1 MANRYIP
8 ELPEALEVQEADL
21 LPMYQG
27 NVTKKVSG
35 LTMKLWLLKLA
46 ESHGGI
52 TDFRKIS
59 ESGLEKTYQFTLTD
73 TTKYTFTVT
82 DGNGI
87 ESFQHSVSGLVHT
100 YTFVLDD
107 ATKYQ
112 FQVKDGNGIADFKNS
127 VSGLVRTCTFIMDD
141 GTQYQFQVTDGE
153 KGDKGDNAYV
163 WFKFASE
170 KPTSSGSSMGDEVD
184 DWIGFYS
191 GSKATAP
198 TDPMEY
204 VWAPFKGAKGSTGDP
219 ATLTSAKIE
228 YQAGTSGTIVPSGSW
243 SANVPVTTQGQYL
256 WTRITLQFNTGNP
269 ITFYTNGYNGV
280 NGTGAVTAVN
290 GINPGPDGVVWLT
303 AADVGALPIDGG
315 TMLGPINMAGQAITG
330 LNDPTEGTDAAR
342 KDYVDK
348 VAQQAFPE
356 NVLDN
361 SDFTHFIAQAGL
373 GGSHGNDAYAGDR
386 WVLRN
391 GSISGT
397 KRSNGLGYTDI
408 QISHTT
414 GEYCDLVQLTPDY
427 DQIAGE
433 AYTVALENADGQRY
447 CGNFQVGAQAGPI
460 TLGDVKFYST
470 PTQHFIFRVSD
481 QKTVSIRWL
490 MVIPGTYSLDTL
502 PRYRGKGYA
511 VELQICRTYYE
522 NSWNGTT
529 KNAACQT
536 SAFIWSASAADGV
549 IPYKASKR
557 IIPTVIFY
565 PDASNAAW
573 QIYLA
578 GVGYVDVGG
587 VSTFNRTGLDS
598 LGFRLAKASGDGSTW
613 NMGETV
619 TVRGHWEACADL

>member
-1 MANRYIP
+1 MVDIITAITLDIHQTGKP
-8 ELPEALEVQEADL
+8 
-21 LPMYQG
+21 
-27 NVTKKVSG
+27 VTVTVKRG
-35 LTMKLWLLKLA
+35 DTGRA
-46 ESHGGI
+46 I
-52 TDFRKIS
+52 QI
-59 ESGLEKTYQFTLTD
+59 TLTD
-73 TTKYTFTVT
+73 GGFPFPFSQDCYAVFTAKKPDGTVLYNNCVIEGDTIAYTFTPQTTSVCGIVRCEVKLYGGDDKLIT
-82 DGNGI
+82 SPVFLLMVQETVYNEGDTIASSDEVQALTALVSEASSLVQTVEEKLENGD
-87 ESFQHSVSGLVHT
+87 F
-100 YTFVLDD
+100 
-107 ATKYQ
+107 
-112 FQVKDGNGIADFKNS
+112 NGPPGPA
-127 VSGLVRTCTFIMDD
+127 GPAGAD
-141 GTQYQFQVTDGE
+141 GTVSFENLTEEQIAMITGPQGPVGPQGEQGE
-153 KGDKGDNAYV
+153 KGETGEQGPKG
-163 WFKFASE
+163 E
-170 KPTSSGSSMGDEVD
+170 KGEV
-184 DWIGFYS
+184 GPQ
-191 GSKATAP
+191 GP
-198 TDPMEY
+198 QGEPG
-204 VWAPFKGAKGSTGDP
+204 PQGQQG
-219 ATLTSAKIE
+219 
-228 YQAGTSGTIVPSGSW
+228 PSGQDG
-243 SANVPVTTQGQYL
+243 APGEQGPVGPQGPEGEQGE
-256 WTRITLQFNTGNP
+256 RGPEGPQGP
-269 ITFYTNGYNGV
+269 AGV
-280 NGTGAVTAVN
+280 NGQDGKSAYAYAQEGGFTGTEAEFARK
-290 GINPGPDGVVWLT
+290 
-303 AADVGALPIDGG
+303 
-315 TMLGPINMAGQAITG
+315 MAGEAV
-330 LNDPTEGTDAAR
+330 L
-342 KDYVDK
+342 
-348 VAQQAFPE
+348 E
-356 NVLDN
+356 NLLDN
-361 SDFTHFIAQAGL
+361 SDFTHFVAQAGL

-447 CGNFQVGAQAGPI
+447 CGNFQVGAQAGAI

-470 PTQHFIFRVSD
+470 PTQHFIFRISES
-481 QKTVSIRWL
+481 KTVSIRWL

-511 VELQICRTYYE
+511 AELQTCRMYYE

-536 SAFIWSASAADGV
+536 SAFIWSASSADGV

-557 IIPTVIFY
+557 IIPTVNFY